1 MSTKFYSGS
10 ILKYRYFQVGFIWLI
25 STLVYLN
32 LNGIVTNLEAGK
44 YIEEAKRFINSGSFS
59 SPRFYFY
66 AVTLFIIVFAIKLK
80 IGMIGA
86 FIIQALLNLIAYL
99 LFYKALSKVFKGH
112 FTPLLIILYLL
123 IFNPY
128 QSWVVFLYTE
138 SAFFSAIL
146 ILLST
151 LILYKP
157 NNLKVVALIGLA
169 LVFTIVSRPLGILF
183 GVGVYSYF
191 FYHATK
197 RWKIILGACSFIMV
211 LTGYFLINI
220 VFNNITDWRITQAFE
235 QESIICDLPSALPYK
250 KLDLAA
256 TGSPVY
262 QLWYYLSHNFSHFL
276 HFAGVKIQYFFLM
289 TRNYYSKGHNFFLLF
304 NVIPLYI
311 LAIGSFF
318 IKQQYFNKGFAAFMV
333 CSVLLFTVAII
344 FQCDDYHSR
353 FILSIYP
360 LFVILAAKTAEH
372 LLLHLFKNNK

>member
-250 KLDLAA
+250 
-256 TGSPVY
+256 
-262 QLWYYLSHNFSHFL
+262 N
-276 HFAGVKIQYFFLM
+276 
-289 TRNYYSKGHNFFLLF
+289 
-304 NVIPLYI
+304 
-311 LAIGSFF
+311 
-318 IKQQYFNKGFAAFMV
+318 
-333 CSVLLFTVAII
+333 
-344 FQCDDYHSR
+344 
-353 FILSIYP
+353 
-360 LFVILAAKTAEH
+360 
-372 LLLHLFKNNK
+372 